1 MSAPEMMKHSQFAFR
16 NFKDKLV
23 KCLRQPAF
31 VPFYVNTYVVK
42 PLQGRQPNICFVSYP
57 KCGRTWIMYLFDKYY
72 SGEGRPEYER
82 DSNWFEL
89 PDGQMLK
96 FEHEQ
101 GNWVPAPPPLEQLSF
116 DAERYRDKKVI
127 FLVRDPRD
135 VLISSWYH
143 LTYREPIYT
152 GSKSQF
158 IREDLVGVRKVVA
171 FINMWLEH
179 RDVPEDFMMLRY
191 EELKE
196 DPQAKLRQMLEFI
209 GEDDLD
215 DALVARAVEQSSFD
229 KMKQAEK
236 GRSSGSPWLNPG
248 KRPTDKALKVRK
260 GKVGGFR
267 DELSEHDIRYLD
279 DEIAAGL
286 TDELSMYKYDSL
298 AQSDG

>member
-1 MSAPEMMKHSQFAFR
+1 MKHRDFAIR
-16 NFKDKLV
+16 NVRDKLL
-23 KCLRQPAF
+23 KCLRQPEF
-31 VPFYVNTYVVK
+31 VPFYLNTYLVK
-42 PLQGRQPNICFVSYP
+42 PLQGREPDICFVSYP
-57 KCGRTWIMYLFDKYY
+57 KCGRTWVMYLLDRFY
-72 SGEGRPEYER
+72 SEKGASSYER
-82 DSNWFEL
+82 DSNWFML
-89 PDGQMLK
+89 PGGRTLK

-101 GNWVPAPPPLEQLSF
+101 GNWVPAPPRLEDLQF

-143 LTYREPIYT
+143 LTYREPIYS

-171 FINMWLEH
+171 FMNLWLENKH
-179 RDVPEDFMMLRY
+179 IPRDFMMLRY

-196 DPQAKLRQMLEFI
+196 APGEKLREMLEFV
-209 GEDDLD
+209 GEGEVS
-215 DALVARAVEQSSFD
+215 DASVERAVELSSFE

-236 GRSSGSPWLNPG
+236 SRSSGSPWLNPG

-267 DELSEHDIRYLD
+267 DELSEPDIRYLD
-279 DEIAAGL
+279 EEIELAL
-286 TDELSMYKYDSL
+286 SDELAVYKYDSV
-298 AQSDG
+298 AHTD